1 MQTINN
7 MKHFLD
13 LSQINKKELR
23 NIIQEAKRRKRKYS
37 PKTKVLVSEKSK
49 AKHKLLLMIF
59 EKPSTRTRLSFDLA
73 MRQLGGQTIVMNA
86 IDMHLGKGEESI
98 EDTAKIISSFSDI
111 VMFRTFS
118 HKSLMELSNLLNIPL
133 INGLTD
139 HSHPCQLLSDVLT
152 FEENKGPIKGAKIA
166 WIGDGNNV
174 TNSAI
179 EAAVQFDFQLN
190 ISCPIGY
197 FPSKKILDW
206 AEKKNGKINIIQDP
220 KKALIGADC
229 VMSDKWISMGDKAN
243 IKQKKK
249 RDLKN
254 YQVNAKM
261 MNFAKKNA
269 IFMHVLPA
277 ARGEEVSTEVID
289 GKQSV
294 VWHQAE
300 NRLHTQKAIIDW
312 CLD

>member
-1 MQTINN
+1 

-13 LSQINKKELR
+13 LSQIDKKELR
-23 NIIQEAKRRKRKYS
+23 SILDEAKRRKKNCS
-37 PKTKVLVSEKSK
+37 IKGKVVVSEKSS
-49 AKHKLLLMIF
+49 AQDKLLLMIF

-73 MRQLGGQTIVMNA
+73 MRQLGGQTIVMNSN
-86 IDMHLGKGEESI
+86 DMHLGKGEESI
-98 EDTAKIISSFSDI
+98 EDTAKVISSFSDI
-111 VMFRTFS
+111 VMFRTFA
-118 HKSLMELSNLLNIPL
+118 HKSLIELSNLLTVPL

-152 FEENKGPIKGAKIA
+152 FEENRGSIKGAKVA

-190 ISCPIGY
+190 ISCPKGY
-197 FPSKKILDW
+197 MPSKKTLDW
-206 AEKKNGKINIIQDP
+206 ANSKNGNIVIFKDP
-220 KKALIGADC
+220 TKAAKDVDC
-229 VMSDKWISMGDKAN
+229 IMSDKWISMGDKVN
-243 IKQKKK
+243 VKEKKK
-249 RDLKN
+249 ALKP
-254 YQVNAKM
+254 YQANKKLM
-261 MNFAKKNA
+261 SFAKKDV

-277 ARGEEVSTEVID
+277 ARGEEVTADIID

-294 VWHQAE
+294 VWQQAE
-300 NRLHTQKAIIDW
+300 NRLHGQKAIIDW